1 MFIQNKICINKNINK
16 KYSSDSYNKF
26 FFSNNIDD
34 NQIDLKNKSEKIIIP
49 ISKPLDY
56 FIFFSFMSIWLGNL
70 TRRKLHNLLKKKK

>member
-34 NQIDLKNKSEKIIIP
+34 TIK
-49 ISKPLDY
+49 
-56 FIFFSFMSIWLGNL
+56 
-70 TRRKLHNLLKKKK
+70 